1 MAALAIDPQS
11 PRETRGGR
19 RVAHGRD
26 HRERGAGNVRRN
38 SADKRL
44 SNRPAD
50 ASGKRL
56 VEVREVERSMR
67 RSMVCPRLFRKA
79 GSN

>member
-26 HRERGAGNVRRN
+26 HRERGAGY
-38 SADKRL
+38 
-44 SNRPAD
+44 
-50 ASGKRL
+50 
-56 VEVREVERSMR
+56 
-67 RSMVCPRLFRKA
+67 
-79 GSN
+79 